1 MIIRIITFLAVTLC
15 YTVSSHKIL
24 VFSPTAS
31 KSHMISQGR
40 IAEELAN
47 AGHDVVNF
55 EPDFLDL
62 TDKFVPCKKCRRWP
76 VTGLNNKLY
85 KDIQNEMSGNVF
97 QKSSLWSKIFNS
109 NRDEHQDEYN
119 NLCEEIV
126 TNKELIEKL
135 KAEKFDAYF
144 GEQIHLCGMGLA
156 HILGI
161 KHRFWVASCTMSV
174 SMRDSL
180 GIPTPS
186 SLLPFMSTLDGT
198 PASFWQ
204 RANNF
209 VLQMAHIRDEYRD
222 VEWTNQM
229 FRRHFGQDFPSV
241 DYIAKTSDAVF
252 VSTDELLE
260 IQSPTLSNVFH
271 IGGLGI
277 FNKEAKLDE
286 EFSKVMNNGSD
297 VVLFSLGTIANTTN
311 IPPSIME
318 NLMRITQ
325 KFKDYKFIIKVDK
338 HDTRSYQLAKG
349 LENVLVTDWVP
360 QTAILAHPRL
370 RAFITHAGYNSLM
383 EAAHAGVP
391 VILIPFMFDQPRNGR
406 AVARKGWGILRDKFQ
421 LIDDPD
427 SIEEAVRE
435 ILHNPKYQEK
445 ALRLRKLMRSKPQN
459 ASERLIKITNWV
471 LENDGVEELQYE
483 GKHMDFFT
491 YYNLDIIIVAAIIP
505 TLIFIFLRISNITV
519 AVKSTKSKKE

>member
-1 MIIRIITFLAVTLC
+1 MITRIITLLALC
-15 YTVSSHKIL
+15 YSVSSHKIL

-40 IAEELAN
+40 IADELAN
-47 AGHDVVNF
+47 AGHEVVNF
-55 EPDFLDL
+55 EPDFLDI
-62 TDKFVPCKKCRRWP
+62 TDKFLPCKKCRRWP
-76 VTGLNNKLY
+76 VTGLNNERY
-85 KDIQNEMSGNVF
+85 KSIQNEMSANVF
-97 QKSSLWSKIFNS
+97 QESSLWSKIFNQE
-109 NRDEHQDEYN
+109 RDPHEDEYT

-144 GEQIHLCGMGLA
+144 GEQINLCGMGLS

-174 SMRDSL
+174 SMRHSL

-186 SLLPFMSTLDGT
+186 SFLPFMSPLDGT

-204 RANNF
+204 RAKNF
-209 VLQMAHIRDEYRD
+209 IITTAHIRDEYRD
-222 VEWTNQM
+222 VDWTDQM

-241 DYIAKTSDAVF
+241 EYLAKTSDIIF

-260 IQSPTLSNVFH
+260 LQSPTLANVVH
-271 IGGLGI
+271 IGGLGMS
-277 FNKEAKLDE
+277 NKEVPLDA
-286 EFSKVMNNGSD
+286 EFEKIMNSGKE

-311 IPPSIME
+311 LPPVIME
-318 NLMRITQ
+318 NFLNITQ
-325 KFKDYKFIIKVDK
+325 KFKDYQFIVKVDK
-338 HDTRSYQLAKG
+338 YDKRSFELGEG

-360 QTAILAHPRL
+360 QPALLPHPKL
-370 RAFITHAGYNSLM
+370 KTFITHAGYNSLM

-391 VILIPFMFDQPRNGR
+391 VILIPFMYDQPRNGR
-406 AVARKGWGILRDKFQ
+406 FVAKKGWGILRDRFQ
-421 LIDDPD
+421 LINDPD
-427 SIEEAVRE
+427 AIEGAIRE
-435 ILHNPKYQEK
+435 MLENPSYKQK
-445 ALRLRKLMRSKPQN
+445 ASRLRKLMRTKPQN

-483 GKHMDFFT
+483 GKHLDLFT
-491 YYNLDIIIVAAIIP
+491 FYNLDILIVATLIP
-505 TLIFIFLRISNITV
+505 ILIFIILRISDITV
-519 AVKSTKSKKE
+519 VVKSGTKNKKE